1 VRACFFTAVMV
12 LVLPLLSGCN
22 TVSEGDYK
30 ASQAFLAENRPA
42 KRLVTQECAND
53 LRFSAIEKRE
63 LSALLNVP
71 ESKVTAVACRR
82 FVNAIANG
90 RMTYS
95 DYVKMNSSGGDNSK
109 LIRILLGR

>member
-1 VRACFFTAVMV
+1 MRACFFTVVIV
-12 LVLPLLSGCN
+12 LALPLLSACN

-42 KRLVTQECAND
+42 KRLVAQECAND
-53 LRFSAIEKRE
+53 LRFSATEKRE

-82 FVNAIANG
+82 FVNAIASG
-90 RMTYS
+90 RMSYS
-95 DYVKMNSSGGDNSK
+95 DYANMNSSGADNAK